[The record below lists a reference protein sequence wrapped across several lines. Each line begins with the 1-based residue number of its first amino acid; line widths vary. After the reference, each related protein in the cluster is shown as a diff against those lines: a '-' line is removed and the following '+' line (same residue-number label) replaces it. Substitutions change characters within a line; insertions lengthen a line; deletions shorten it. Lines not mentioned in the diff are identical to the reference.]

1 MRVADVV
8 RPAEPSELERLL
20 TLDVD
25 VPAPVPVIDGVWVTV
40 LMMTWAISVSS
51 TGLTRVVVAV
61 GTGAVLP
68 ADVS

>member
-51 TGLTRVVVAV
+51 TGLTRVVVSV

-68 ADVS
+68 ADAT

>member
-1 MRVADVV
+1 VRVADVV

-51 TGLTRVVVAV
+51 TGLTRVVVSV

-68 ADVS
+68 ADAT